1 MQTLGDRHVVEIS
14 DGSRATARA
23 VVLATGVSYRRLGIP
38 ELEELSGAGVFYGAS
53 VSDAQALTGHEV
65 YIVGGGNS
73 AGQAAMHLRRYA
85 RRVFIVV
92 RGKSLADSMSQYLRD
107 TIAAQPDDIEVL
119 LETQVVG
126 GGGEGR
132 LQHLVLRDGEGQER
146 TVDAAALFVMIG
158 AQPRKDWFP
167 EDIELDEWGY
177 VKTGRDAVEA
187 KAQKGWGPPTR
198 RYGELETCVPGVF
211 AVGDLRHGG
220 VKRVASAVGEG
231 SAVIRQILEFLE
243 GEPPG
248 AVGWEAAGESPPVS
262 AK

>member
-1 MQTLGDRHVVEIS
+1 MIATWS
-14 DGSRATARA
+14 SSPTGSRATARA

-38 ELEELSGAGVFYGAS
+38 ELDELSDAGVFYGAS

-65 YIVGGGNS
+65 YVVGGGNS

-92 RGKSLADSMSQYLRD
+92 RGSSLADSMSQYLRD
-107 TIAAQPDDIEVL
+107 TIAAHAEDIEVL
-119 LETQVVG
+119 HETKVIG

-132 LQHLVLRDGEGQER
+132 LQYLVLRDGEGQQR

-158 AQPRKDWFP
+158 AVPCTDWFP
-167 EDIELDEWGY
+167 DDIELDEWGY

-187 KAQKGWGPPTR
+187 KRQKGWGPPSR
-198 RYGELETCVPGVF
+198 RFGELETCVPGVF
-211 AVGDLRHGG
+211 AAGDLRHGA

-231 SAVIRQILEFLE
+231 SAVVRQVLEYLE
-243 GEPPG
+243 EGPPG
-248 AVGWEAAGESPPVS
+248 PVRWEPAAPARSPGS
-262 AK
+262 G